1 MVKENGRWIWVSGR
15 PLTIC
20 KLGESSWGRSKG
32 MLAKNEQQGHLAS
45 QDAAGKN
52 VSTLPY
58 ICEIP
63 KGKTT
68 LNLYTTL

>member
-1 MVKENGRWIWVSGR
+1 MVKENGGWIWVSGR

-20 KLGESSWGRSKG
+20 KLGEPSWGRSKG
-32 MLAKNEQQGHLAS
+32 MLAKNEKQGRLAS
-45 QDAAGKN
+45 QVPPGKN
-52 VSTLPY
+52 VPTLPY